1 MVGMAKLDRVV
12 QLTTAIIDTREQAPL
27 DLLLPN
33 AVSMGLCTGDYSV
46 VGLENLIRIERK
58 SIQDL
63 VACCGRERER
73 FERCIERLRTFKLP
87 MLVIEGSES
96 TVELKNYIG
105 EMHPNAVLN
114 SVYSWQS
121 AGIFVDWAGD
131 RQRAA
136 RHISR
141 TLYFF
146 AKKNLS
152 LLETHYKRYALKEGS
167 YESLDGYG
175 QSWASAG
182 AEEDGDRKVGS

>member
-1 MVGMAKLDRVV
+1 MTKAKRDRVLE
-12 QLTTAIIDTREQAPL
+12 LTTAIIDTREQAPL

-33 AVSMGLCTGDYSV
+33 AVEMGLCTGDYSV

-58 SIQDL
+58 SIADL
-63 VACCGRERER
+63 AMCCGRERER
-73 FERCIERLRTFKLP
+73 FERCIERLRTFKLG

-96 TVELKNYIG
+96 TVELKQYMG
-105 EMHPNAVLN
+105 EMHPNAILN

-175 QSWASAG
+175 QSWKTG
-182 AEEDGDRKVGS
+182 GVEETRIGQVGS